1 MQHLD
6 QADVDALL
14 ASAADLA
21 DEADPALGKD
31 YAPHE
36 QEPLPDLPPRYRLT
50 ATSGE
55 IERLLPIKIP
65 VRVRL
70 AQRTMR
76 VKHLLEL
83 TVGTIIEF
91 DCAADSDLDL
101 VANNIP
107 IGTGNAVK
115 CGENFGL
122 RVIGI
127 QPWAQKLL
135 STGLIR

>member
-1 MQHLD
+1 MQHLS
-6 QADVDALL
+6 QAEVDALL
-14 ASAADLA
+14 ASASDLA
-21 DEADPALGKD
+21 NEAGSALGTD
-31 YAPHE
+31 DAPRE
-36 QEPLPDLPPRYRLT
+36 QDPLPDLPPRYRLT
-50 ATSGE
+50 AKNEE

-65 VRVRL
+65 VRVQL

-91 DCAADSDLDL
+91 DRSADSDLDL

-135 STGLIR
+135 ATGLIR